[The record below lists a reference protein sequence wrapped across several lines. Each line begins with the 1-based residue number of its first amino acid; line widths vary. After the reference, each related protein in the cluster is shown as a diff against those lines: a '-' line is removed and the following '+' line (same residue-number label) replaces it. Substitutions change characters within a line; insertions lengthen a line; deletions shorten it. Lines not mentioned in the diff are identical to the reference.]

1 MSRIIAVFKRE
12 YLEVVRKKSFLIWTV
27 LAPFLLAA
35 MMVLPALLTVRGM
48 GGKRVVVV
56 DGTGQL
62 AGAFDEP
69 GRTARPAAD
78 LPPQA
83 AAAADSARRT
93 LRLAVDV
100 VEAPGDPREAA
111 APILDALAAKEPWR
125 GQSLDGVL
133 VIPAGIVDDAD
144 AELLYYSRTASDMVT
159 QERLE
164 AAVNR
169 AVSRRRLAARG
180 IAGDEASG
188 LLRRVSLEPVKLS
201 RSGEERRGGE
211 TGFILGFVF
220 AALLMIPML
229 IYGQEVMR
237 GIVQEKTDR
246 VVEILI
252 SAMRPFELLSGKIL
266 GLAAVGLTQ
275 IGVWFLMAAAAFAF
289 LGGAAS
295 VAGVDVFSAVDL
307 GVLPFFLLFYVL
319 GYLIFVS
326 IYAIGGAVSNSEKE
340 AQQTLGPLVML
351 TMIPWFLA
359 MPILQSPEST
369 LATVL
374 SLLPVFS
381 PITMFMRIVVSEPPA
396 WQLALSVLISAATV
410 WVLFWATAK
419 IFRVAILSYGKRP
432 SLKELWGWLRVA

>member
-1 MSRIIAVFKRE
+1 MSKVTAVFKRE
-12 YLEVVRKKSFLIWTV
+12 YFEVVRKKSFLIWTL

-62 AGAFDEP
+62 AGAFEP
-69 GRTARPAAD
+69 SRRTPPPD
-78 LPPQA
+78 SGLPPEA
-83 AAAADSARRT
+83 VAAADKAGKA
-93 LRLAVDV
+93 LKLDIEV
-100 VEAPGDPREAA
+100 VEAPGDPREVA
-111 APILDALAAKEPWR
+111 APILDALAAKEPWN
-125 GQSLDGVL
+125 GSTLDGVL
-133 VIPAGIVDDAD
+133 VIPDGIFSDAD

-159 QERLE
+159 QERLG

-169 AVSRRRLAARG
+169 AVSRHRLATRG
-180 IAGDEASG
+180 IGADEASE
-188 LLRRVSLEPVKLS
+188 LLRRVSVEPVKLS
-201 RSGEERRGGE
+201 RTGEERRGGE

-246 VVEILI
+246 VIEILV

-275 IGVWFLMAAAAFAF
+275 IGLWFLMGVVAFLY

-396 WQLALSVLISAATV
+396 WQLVLSVVISAATV
-410 WVLFWATAK
+410 WALFWATAK

-432 SLKELWGWLRVA
+432 TLKELWGWLRVA